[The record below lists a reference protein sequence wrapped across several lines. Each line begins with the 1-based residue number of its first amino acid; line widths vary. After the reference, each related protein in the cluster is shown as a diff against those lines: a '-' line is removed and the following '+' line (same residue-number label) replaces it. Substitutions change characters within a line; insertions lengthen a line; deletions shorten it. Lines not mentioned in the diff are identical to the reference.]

1 LKNIVNSS
9 VPLLVK
15 GTQISE
21 GLSHIVDLVQLL
33 EVSKIENDTKISE
46 TFRSLFYS
54 LNKDI
59 INAYN
64 DSKVWSTNQTYNEN
78 NTTVNTNQ
86 VKSINS
92 SNYRSS
98 LEYQTAQGFSAGILE
113 FIDNLSQLKPDAFK
127 NHDPTKIKNDYSILN
142 QLINN
147 KSHITEIEKFNNQ
160 NLSSVK

>member
-1 LKNIVNSS
+1 
-9 VPLLVK
+9 VK